1 MFAQPPE
8 NTPSPW
14 HAGEKTLQQRVGVAE
29 RMEAFGRRV
38 IRDHL
43 PEQHRDFYRQLP
55 FILLGS
61 VDASGNPWASIL
73 EGLPGF
79 ARAPE
84 PRLLQL
90 DGRPDANDPA
100 AANLADGAAVGLLGI
115 ELHSRRRNRLN
126 GHVTGSS
133 ATGFGVAV
141 EQAFGNCPQYIQQ
154 REAHFIREAGPQ
166 QGLRQQRLDALD
178 EAARAL
184 IRGADTCF
192 VASYIDADGD
202 PARRSVDVSHRGGQ
216 AGFVRVEGDCLSIPD
231 FAGNLHFNTL
241 GNLLLNPRAGL
252 LFIDFSNGDLLQL
265 SGHTE
270 IIFDGPEVAAF
281 QGAERLWR
289 LHVSAVVRRPAA
301 LALRWTFQGFSP
313 NSLMTGSWP
322 QTQIKAQPHLQ
333 AEALCHTWRNLRV
346 TRIVEESANI
356 RSFYLAP
363 GDGAGLPLF
372 QAGQHLPIRL
382 QLPGTSTTLIRTYS
396 LSSAPSDG
404 YWRISVKREGAV
416 SSYLH
421 EHATVGDLLEARAP
435 QGSFVVTADERRPLV
450 LLAAGV
456 GVTPLLSMLRE
467 VVYQGQRIRRTR
479 RTYFVQSARTLAQ
492 LPFKD
497 EVTELSRQAGEALS
511 VLRLLSQ
518 PEAHAREGAD
528 FERTGRIDIQLL
540 KALLPFDDF
549 DFYLCG
555 PSRFTQD
562 LYDSLRALRID
573 DARIHAESFG
583 PSTLRRQ
590 PDPGSAS
597 HAQPPAA
604 TGPVPVLFAQSA
616 KQARWTPES
625 GSLLELAESR
635 GLNPE
640 FSCRGGSCGTCST
653 RLVSGQVH
661 YPIPPAELPPSGEVL
676 ICCAIPAHAS
686 EGSSSLVLEL

>member
-1 MFAQPPE
+1 MFTQPPE
-8 NTPSPW
+8 NAPSPW
-14 HAGEKTLQQRVGVAE
+14 HAGEQTLQQRVGVAE
-29 RMEAFGRRV
+29 RMAAFGRKV

-43 PEQHRDFYRQLP
+43 PEQHREFYPQLP

-61 VDASGNPWASIL
+61 VDAEGNPWASIL
-73 EGLPGF
+73 EGRPGF
-79 ARAPE
+79 AHAPQ

-90 DGRPDANDPA
+90 DCRPDANDPA

-126 GHVTGSS
+126 GQVFGASN
-133 ATGFGVAV
+133 TGFGVAV

-154 REAHFIREAGPQ
+154 RDAHFVREPGPQ
-166 QGLRQQRLDALD
+166 QGLRQQRLDGLD
-178 EAARAL
+178 EAAREL

-192 VASYIDADGD
+192 VASYIDADDD

-265 SGHTE
+265 SGHSE
-270 IIFDGPEVAAF
+270 IVFDGPEVAAF

-289 LHVSAVVRRPAA
+289 LHVTQLVRRPAA
-301 LALRWTFQGFSP
+301 LALRWAFQGFSP
-313 NSLMTGSWP
+313 NSLLTGSWP
-322 QTQIKAQPHLQ
+322 QAQARLQ
-333 AEALCHTWRNLRV
+333 AEALRHSWRKLRV
-346 TRIVEESANI
+346 TRIEEESANI
-356 RSFYLAP
+356 RSFYLEP

-382 QLPGTSTTLIRTYS
+382 QLPGTATALIRTYS
-396 LSSAPSDG
+396 LSSAPSDAFL
-404 YWRISVKREGAV
+404 RISVKREGAV

-421 EHATVGDLLEARAP
+421 ERIAVGDLLEARAP
-435 QGSFVVTADERRPLV
+435 QGRFVVAADEPRPLV

-467 VVYQGQRIRRTR
+467 VVYQGQRSRRMRRT
-479 RTYFVQSARTLAQ
+479 FLVQSARTLAQ
-492 LPFKD
+492 LPFRD
-497 EVTELSRQAGEALS
+497 ELAALSRQAGEALS

-518 PEAHAREGAD
+518 PEAHARAGED
-528 FERTGRIDIQLL
+528 FERAGRIDIQLL

-555 PSRFTQD
+555 PSRFTQG
-562 LYDSLRALRID
+562 LYDSLRALRIA

-590 PDPGSAS
+590 PDPGPALLE
-597 HAQPPAA
+597 QTMAA
-604 TGPVPVLFAQSA
+604 TGSVPVLFAQSA
-616 KQARWTPES
+616 QQAHWTPES

-661 YPIPPAELPPSGEVL
+661 YPLPPAELPPSGEVL
-676 ICCAIPAHAS
+676 ICCAIPALPS
-686 EGSSSLVLEL
+686 EGSSGLVLEL